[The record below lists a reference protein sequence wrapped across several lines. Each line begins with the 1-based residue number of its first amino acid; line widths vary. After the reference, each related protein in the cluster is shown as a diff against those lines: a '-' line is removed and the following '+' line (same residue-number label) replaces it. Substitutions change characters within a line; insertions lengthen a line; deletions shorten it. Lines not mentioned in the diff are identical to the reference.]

1 MFTGL
6 IEDVGTLLERRPV
19 GRSAKLRLRTGLPL
33 GEIRVGDSIC
43 VNGAC
48 LTVEEADVA
57 GHTLAFHCLNE
68 TLSRTNLA
76 TAPTGS
82 LVNLERAL
90 RLGDRL
96 GGHLVAGHVDATA
109 PLLRLER
116 REDDI
121 EVTLASPPE
130 LQDLLVPKGS
140 IAVNG
145 ISLTIAAL
153 QAESFSV
160 RIIPHTWESTNLRN
174 ARPSDLANLEGDLV
188 GKFILRRE
196 ERRRAADRA
205 VTLEKL
211 DQAGFV

>member
-19 GRSAKLRLRTGLPL
+19 GRSAKLRIRSGLPL

-48 LTVEEADVA
+48 LTVEEADAA
-57 GHTLAFHCLNE
+57 GHSLVFHCLNE

-76 TAPTGS
+76 KASAGS

-109 PLLRLER
+109 PVLRVER
-116 REDDI
+116 RDDDL
-121 EVTLASPPE
+121 EVTLASPAE
-130 LQDLLVPKGS
+130 LQDLLVSKGS

-160 RIIPHTWESTNLRN
+160 RIIPHTWERTSLRS
-174 ARPSDLANLEGDLV
+174 ARPGDLVNLEGDLV
-188 GKFILRRE
+188 GKFVLRRE
-196 ERRRAADRA
+196 ERRRSADGT

-211 DQAGFV
+211 GEAGFV

>member
-19 GRSAKLRLRTGLPL
+19 GRSAKLRLRTGLPV

-48 LTVEEADVA
+48 LTVEDADAA
-57 GHTLAFHCLNE
+57 GHSLAFHCLNE

-76 TAPTGS
+76 AAPAGS
-82 LVNLERAL
+82 PVNLERAL

-96 GGHLVAGHVDATA
+96 GGHLVAGHVDATTA
-109 PLLRLER
+109 LLRIER
-116 REDDI
+116 RDDDI
-121 EVTLASPPE
+121 EVTLASPAE
-130 LQDLLVPKGS
+130 LQELLVPKGS

-160 RIIPHTWESTNLRN
+160 RIIPQTWERTSLRS
-174 ARPSDLANLEGDLV
+174 ARAGDLVNLEGDMV
-188 GKFILRRE
+188 GKFVLRRE
-196 ERRRAADRA
+196 DLRQSAAGT

-211 DQAGFV
+211 GQAGFV

>member
-6 IEDVGTLLERRPV
+6 IEDIGTLLERRLV
-19 GRSAKLRLRTGLPL
+19 GRAAKLRLRTGLPV

-48 LTVEEADVA
+48 LTVEAADTA
-57 GHTLAFHCLNE
+57 GRTLAFHCLNE

-76 TAPTGS
+76 TAPAGS

-109 PLLRLER
+109 PVLRLER
-116 REDDI
+116 HDDDL
-121 EVTLASPPE
+121 ELTLASPAD
-130 LQDLLVPKGS
+130 LQELLVPKGS

-145 ISLTIAAL
+145 VSLTIAAL

-160 RIIPHTWESTNLRN
+160 RIIPHTWDRTNLPQ
-174 ARPSDLANLEGDLV
+174 ARPGDLLNLEGDLV
-188 GKFILRRE
+188 GKFVLRHE
-196 ERRRAADRA
+196 ERRGLAAGT

-211 DQAGFV
+211 GQAGFL

>member
-19 GRSAKLRLRTGLPL
+19 GRSAKLRIRSGLPL
-33 GEIRVGDSIC
+33 GEIRVGDSIA

-48 LTVEEADVA
+48 LTVEAIDVA
-57 GHTLAFHCLNE
+57 SHSLAFHCLNE

-76 TAPTGS
+76 TAAAGS
-82 LVNLERAL
+82 PLNLERAL

-96 GGHLVAGHVDATA
+96 AGHLVAGHVDATA
-109 PLLRLER
+109 AILRLER

-121 EVTLASPPE
+121 ELTVASPAD

-145 ISLTIAAL
+145 ISLTIASL

-160 RIIPHTWESTNLRN
+160 RLIPHTWECTSLRQ
-174 ARPSDLANLEGDLV
+174 AQPGDLVNLEGDLV
-188 GKFILRRE
+188 GKFVLRRE
-196 ERRRAADRA
+196 ERRQAAGGG
-205 VTLEKL
+205 VTWEQLS
-211 DQAGFV
+211 QAGFG